1 MKIWNQSLPSISGSS
16 CMSLSTKQ
24 ALCRCLDVPTCQ
36 GNDWRKLAEVIGV
49 NHYSAHFAN
58 QASPSEAILNL
69 WESQNNINDNH
80 TALLRL
86 AKILKDI
93 NRLDAVVILERE
105 LKK

>member
-1 MKIWNQSLPSISGSS
+1 M
-16 CMSLSTKQ
+16 
-24 ALCRCLDVPTCQ
+24 
-36 GNDWRKLAEVIGV
+36 EVISV
-49 NHYSAHFAN
+49 NHYPVHFAN

>member
-1 MKIWNQSLPSISGSS
+1 M
-16 CMSLSTKQ
+16 
-24 ALCRCLDVPTCQ
+24 ADV
-36 GNDWRKLAEVIGV
+36 IIV
-49 NHYSAHFAN
+49 NHYSVQFAN
-58 QASPSEAILNL
+58 QASSSEAILNL

>member
-1 MKIWNQSLPSISGSS
+1 MAPNY
-16 CMSLSTKQ
+16 
-24 ALCRCLDVPTCQ
+24 
-36 GNDWRKLAEVIGV
+36 VIGSRKNQIIQMHTTKGCILRSD